1 MSKIVIVFIGLWI
14 STNTT
19 LAASKMKFGCTK
31 PLRIGLY
38 EMGILYSSQTKK
50 GADKDVAEILSQKTK
65 CPVEYVVMPRARIWQ
80 LIERGELDITLSA
93 LANNEREA
101 FAAFSPYVLAE
112 NYAILDKSL
121 HKVKTLEDL
130 ASLPKEARVNVGVV
144 RSFAYGKEIDAF
156 LKTAKERGIVIEFAN
171 LNELFEAVE
180 KNQVKI
186 TFGSIEALQDFVNRP
201 NIKDHIVVRSVMK
214 DKIPAHVVFSKKNF
228 TAEQLKAWD
237 EVVTSLLKDGT
248 VKKVFRKYIPE
259 KIYSDFSIKTRF

>member
-1 MSKIVIVFIGLWI
+1 MNKIGTAFIILLI
-14 STNTT
+14 STSAT
-19 LAASKMKFGCTK
+19 LAASAVRFGCTK

-50 GADKDVAEILSQKTK
+50 GADKDVAEILSQKTN
-65 CPVEYVVMPRARIWQ
+65 CPIEFVVMPRARIWQ

-93 LANNEREA
+93 LANDEREA

-121 HKVKTLEDL
+121 HKVKTLEDI
-130 ASLPKEARVNVGVV
+130 ASLPKEARFNVGVV

-156 LKTAKERGIVIEFAN
+156 LKTAKSRGIVIEFAS
-171 LNELFEAVE
+171 LNELFQAVE
-180 KNQVKI
+180 KHQVKV
-186 TFGSIEALQDFVNRP
+186 TFGSLEALQDFVNRP
-201 NIKDHIVVRSVMK
+201 NVKDHIIVRSVMK

-228 TAEQLKAWD
+228 TPEQLKAWN
-237 EVVTSLLKDGT
+237 EVVAGILKDGT